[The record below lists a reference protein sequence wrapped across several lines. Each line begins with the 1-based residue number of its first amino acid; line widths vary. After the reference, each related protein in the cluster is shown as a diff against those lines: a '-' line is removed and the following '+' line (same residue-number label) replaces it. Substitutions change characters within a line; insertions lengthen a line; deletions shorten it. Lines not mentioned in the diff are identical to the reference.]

1 MLTPYNISLLNHRKV
16 NNYSEQY
23 LIEELEYYIK
33 EIRFNYNLQSEISNL
48 LLSQYIKNDDKH
60 LEKLLRKLLI
70 IKKRNKEKSLLIYLH
85 KWFMNTYNI
94 FTNKDNSKNV
104 NEINYSNK
112 NYMLKKINNDIEKI
126 NKSNNNNNNI
136 YKDKK

>member
-1 MLTPYNISLLNHRKV
+1 M
-16 NNYSEQY
+16 
-23 LIEELEYYIK
+23 EYYIK

-70 IKKRNKEKSLLIYLH
+70 IKKRNKEKSLLIYFH

-94 FTNKDNSKNV
+94 FNNKDNSKNV
-104 NEINYSNK
+104 NEIIAT
-112 NYMLKKINNDIEKI
+112 KIIC
-126 NKSNNNNNNI
+126 
-136 YKDKK
+136 